1 MKALSYSC
9 TVLLLIKILVLKK
22 VYTTQED
29 TLVLNSPNKRSFEEQ
44 LEDKQY
50 IRSNVSESES

>member
-9 TVLLLIKILVLKK
+9 AFLLLIKILFFKK
-22 VYTTQED
+22 VYTTEED

-44 LEDKQY
+44 LEDKHY
-50 IRSNVSESES
+50 N

>member
-9 TVLLLIKILVLKK
+9 AVLLIKILVLKK
-22 VYTTQED
+22 VYMTQED

-44 LEDKQY
+44 LEDKQ
-50 IRSNVSESES
+50 

>member
-9 TVLLLIKILVLKK
+9 AFLLLIKILVLKK

-44 LEDKQY
+44 LEDKKY
-50 IRSNVSESES
+50 N

>member
-9 TVLLLIKILVLKK
+9 AVLLLIRILVLKE
-22 VYTTQED
+22 VHMTQED
-29 TLVLNSPNKRSFEEQ
+29 TLVLNSPNKRSFEKQ

-50 IRSNVSESES
+50 N

>member
-9 TVLLLIKILVLKK
+9 AFLLLIKILVFKK
-22 VYTTQED
+22 VYTTEED

-44 LEDKQY
+44 LEDKHY
-50 IRSNVSESES
+50 N

>member
-9 TVLLLIKILVLKK
+9 AILVLIKILVFKK
-22 VYTTQED
+22 VCMTQED
-29 TLVLNSPNKRSFEEQ
+29 TLVLNSPNKRSFEER

-50 IRSNVSESES
+50 K

>member
-1 MKALSYSC
+1 MKALSYSG
-9 TVLLLIKILVLKK
+9 TILLLVMILVLKK
-22 VYTTQED
+22 VYPTQAD

-50 IRSNVSESES
+50 N